1 MENLM
6 ARQDRRQRA
15 GNKKKST
22 KTGAGETALRRSAL
36 RAVRRLLT
44 QAGATVRSIDARLR
58 SAVKAKRRK
67 RKSARRSKA
76 RHGRAS
82 T

>member
-6 ARQDRRQRA
+6 AKQDRRRR
-15 GNKKKST
+15 GNKKKSA
-22 KTGAGETALRRSAL
+22 KTAAGETALRRSAL

-44 QAGATVRSIDARLR
+44 QAGATVRSIDAGLR

-67 RKSARRSKA
+67 RKSTRRSKA
-76 RHGRAS
+76 RRGRSS

>member
-6 ARQDRRQRA
+6 ARQNRRQRA
-15 GNKKKST
+15 GKKKKT
-22 KTGAGETALRRSAL
+22 AKTGAGERALRRSAL

-44 QAGATVRSIDARLR
+44 QAGATVRSIDAGLR
-58 SAVKAKRRK
+58 SAVKAKQRK
-67 RKSARRSKA
+67 RKSVPRSKA
-76 RHGRAS
+76 RRGRAS